1 MALVV
6 TGASYIALPEGLY
19 IVISS
24 IYVSCAITGS
34 IQKCGVSAHYAS
46 NFKKKYR
53 KTPRS
58 FDQGK
63 RGLLPSVF

>member
-46 NFKKKYR
+46 NFKKKIQ
-53 KTPRS
+53 KNAP
-58 FDQGK
+58 
-63 RGLLPSVF
+63 VF